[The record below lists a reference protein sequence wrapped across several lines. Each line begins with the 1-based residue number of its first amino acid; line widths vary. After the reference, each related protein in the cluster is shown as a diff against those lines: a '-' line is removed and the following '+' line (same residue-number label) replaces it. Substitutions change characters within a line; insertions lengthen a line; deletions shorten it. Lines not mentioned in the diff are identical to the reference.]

1 VTDGCRCRLSSGTS
15 GTIDIAATP
24 HERGRIYTPGGCL
37 ERHRQAVAA
46 SNRAVVPFVQI
57 RQDIDQ
63 LEGLLD
69 VWEPA

>member
-1 VTDGCRCRLSSGTS
+1 MSEAGSTRQ
-15 GTIDIAATP
+15 AAAF
-24 HERGRIYTPGGCL
+24 